1 MTWIAL
7 KQLWLNIQMKQIK
20 INKWDLTYDPAGV
33 WWGRLILCSAVLDSQ
48 NAKPASFSAILLSG
62 MKRPDFSIKR
72 QKYFSK
78 SARRLI
84 VTKVYTTPEKFENA
98 ALILRCRFTIHNNPS
113 RKRSFWKTLF
123 KPEECKNADIS
134 FSCGRK
140 HSVENGAGVTIIM

>member
-7 KQLWLNIQMKQIK
+7 KQLTKYSNEANKNKRMRPDLWSSRDMMRK
-20 INKWDLTYDPAGV
+20 IDT
-33 WWGRLILCSAVLDSQ
+33 ICSAVLDSQ